1 MAFIINENG
10 IEQKPGHTNKIATAN
25 RLGRSMIW
33 KVIAQSVIGSS
44 HVAGGRGC
52 EDAVRYCQVPLPDG
66 DEALIGF
73 VSDGAG
79 SAAHAAEASTLAVNQ
94 SVQIVHNWI
103 IAGKEIDDI
112 ALMELAEQ
120 VYDKLDQVAQKK
132 EAALNE
138 FSCTLLGFV
147 LLPQK
152 ACFMQI
158 GDGAIAR
165 NDGSGYFTHLW
176 WPHNGEYQNTTAFL
190 IDDPSLKNLKT
201 KVIDESIAEVALFT
215 DGLQMLAL
223 NNETETVHQPFLNDL
238 FKVLR
243 MTENAAHIDI
253 LNNRLAGYLASD
265 TINSRTD
272 DDKTLL
278 LATRL
283 KNGKQVV

>member
-1 MAFIINENG
+1 
-10 IEQKPGHTNKIATAN
+10 
-25 RLGRSMIW
+25 MIW

-44 HVAGGRGC
+44 HVAGGKAC
-52 EDAVRYCQVPLPDG
+52 EDAVHYCQVTLPDG
-66 DEALIGF
+66 DEALVGF

-79 SAAHAAEASTLAVNQ
+79 SATYAAEASAIAVKQ
-94 SVQIVHNWI
+94 GAEILSNWI
-103 IAGKEIDDI
+103 TTEKEIDDT
-112 ALMELAEQ
+112 ALVELAEQ
-120 VYDKLDQVAQKK
+120 IYDQLNGLAK
-132 EAALNE
+132 EKEVPLNE

-165 NDGSGYFTHLW
+165 NDGNGYFTHLW
-176 WPHNGEYQNTTAFL
+176 WPHNGEYQNTTTFL
-190 IDDPSLKNLKT
+190 IDDPNLRNLNT
-201 KVIDESIAEVALFT
+201 KIIQESITEVALFT

-243 MTENAAHIDI
+243 MTESKEHVEI
-253 LNNRLAGYLASD
+253 LNNRLASYLASD

-283 KNGKQVV
+283 NHGKQVV